1 VLIIFIALA
10 GIGLATAGISF
21 SVWVIV
27 FSVLRFAGYDTTGIA
42 SAHSIATI
50 GIAALI
56 INVLVV
62 VWMRSSY
69 MYRKQL
75 LIQRVRN
82 PIENIGLLLMVGAYL
97 ARRWAGRKDRA

>member
-1 VLIIFIALA
+1 VLIIFLALA
-10 GIGLATAGISF
+10 GIGLATTGMSF
-21 SVWVIV
+21 AVWVAV
-27 FSVLRFAGYDTTGIA
+27 FSALRFAGYDTSGMV

-50 GIAALI
+50 GIAVLI

-97 ARRWAGRKDRA
+97 ARRWASRKDRA

>member
-10 GIGLATAGISF
+10 GIGLATTGMSF
-21 SVWVIV
+21 AVWVAV
-27 FSVLRFAGYDTTGIA
+27 FAALRFASYDTSGMA

-50 GIAALI
+50 GIAVLI

-82 PIENIGLLLMVGAYL
+82 PIENIGLLLVVGAYL
-97 ARRWAGRKDRA
+97 ARRWAGRKDRV